1 MESTRVHRRA
11 ATWNTPTRRDGSA
24 SITAA
29 TGTRKGTMKPLVTKF
44 LFRTHAFYL
53 SVLSV
58 YVVTMQW
65 TTFTSFPDS
74 SSFEFI
80 AVERPSSLR
89 HRMLQ
94 SFEHRQPPDNI
105 PTCAKDLFVEL
116 QDSKGIFLCWG
127 LLVRDDAILAD
138 HACVTAAAAAIVVQP
153 SEPLLLHHDQAAATL
168 VPQRRRLRNTK
179 QVHPEATLVEIDMP
193 PVHYQS
199 GWPRQRLFLRDVEQD
214 QAVGTGET
222 QRALQDWDSSSAHV
236 TLAKGASL
244 HVECVGD
251 LPVVS
256 LLRKDVPE
264 ANQLGDKRNELL
276 HYPQDMGAAAMG
288 STLGERWWIPKKGKS
303 ELLQELFA
311 RKPLYASADPNRT
324 LDILRPASRRHLLL
338 EADDPWVR
346 NSGELPA
353 YLQAWQKEVPFSGEP
368 FFQWLDFGKGRVVS
382 NMETSRADLDTMRCT
397 VMDDDARAKAVVV
410 PSMVEGKVVL
420 RYEKYDL
427 PVESGYMLYVWGTDG
442 KLYVHTDDGIYFHHI
457 CFFGGKPV
465 RMAGEVGVG
474 EHGVIQ
480 EMWPQ
485 SGHYAPSDWHYRQ
498 LYRHLKNI
506 VQEVTWGTMK
516 WENDYTSM
524 NDREWKIY
532 MES

>member
-1 MESTRVHRRA
+1 M
-11 ATWNTPTRRDGSA
+11 
-24 SITAA
+24 
-29 TGTRKGTMKPLVTKF
+29 VTHF

-53 SVLSV
+53 SVFFL
-58 YVVTMQW
+58 YVVSLQW
-65 TTFTSFPDS
+65 TAFSSFPTADSS
-74 SSFEFI
+74 SSFEFN
-80 AVERPSSLR
+80 ASGAQRPASLR

-94 SFEHRQPPDNI
+94 SIERRQPPDNI
-105 PTCAKDLFVEL
+105 PTCAKELFVEL
-116 QDSKGIFLCWG
+116 QDAKNSFQCWG
-127 LLVRDDAILAD
+127 LLVRDDVILAD
-138 HACVTAAAAAIVVQP
+138 VACVAAATTAIVVQP
-153 SEPLLLHHDQAAATL
+153 TAPLLLHHDQESASL
-168 VPQRRRLRNTK
+168 LSQRRALRETK
-179 QVHPEATLVEIDMP
+179 QVHPEASLVEMDMP

-199 GWPRQRLFLRDVEQD
+199 GWPRQRLFLQDVAHNV
-214 QAVGTGET
+214 AVVEGTGGET
-222 QRALQDWDSSSAHV
+222 QRALQDWDASSAHV
-236 TLAKGASL
+236 TLSKGRASL

-256 LLRKDVPE
+256 LLRKDVAE
-264 ANQLGDKRNELL
+264 AIQLGDKKSEVL
-276 HYPQDMGAAAMG
+276 HYPQDKGAPAM
-288 STLGERWWIPKKGKS
+288 SNTLGERWWIPKKS
-303 ELLQELFA
+303 RHELLQELFA

-324 LDILRPASRRHLLL
+324 LDILRPRNSRALIL

-346 NSGELPA
+346 NSGELPL
-353 YLQAWQKEVPFSGEP
+353 YLRAWENEKPFSGEP
-368 FFQWLDFGKGRVVS
+368 FFQWLDFGKGRVVP
-382 NMETSRADLDTMRCT
+382 NMETKRANLDSMRCT

-410 PSMVEGKVVL
+410 ASMVEGKVVL
-420 RYEKYDL
+420 RYEQYDL

-457 CFFGGKPV
+457 CIFGGKPV

-498 LYRHLKNI
+498 FYRYFKNI
-506 VQEVTWGTMK
+506 LPEMDWGTMR

-524 NDREWKIY
+524 NDREWKLY